1 MTKFHLLLRSIVMA
15 TIVAG
20 LRTASAQ
27 EADAKL
33 ERFFQQ
39 YLDSHFKLQPTQAT
53 ELGDHRF
60 DGQLDDVSKPARDR
74 WLAEAKSTLAE
85 LPKQVEYKA
94 LSRDGQIDYDIF
106 RHHLEADIWLSENLH
121 PFEDDPRTYVN
132 YLNDSVYLI
141 LTRSTLPK
149 ETNITNC
156 LARMA
161 QIPKVI
167 AAAKEN
173 LAHPSRVTVD
183 TAIRQNRGMISFY
196 EKEIFELAGE
206 TAQRDE
212 LKKSAAAVAAQLK
225 DYQTFLEHDLVP
237 RATGEWRL
245 GKEKF
250 SRKLDL
256 VLDAGMTADQVYAD
270 AQAEFDRVRRDMY
283 VVSRQLWSQYFPK
296 KPLPPDDADGRRATI
311 RMVIDA
317 VGHEHGKPDE
327 LASDARE
334 TVSRI
339 QSFIRDNDILR
350 LPDPDRCQVIE
361 MPEFKRGN
369 AIAYMDSA
377 APLDPAAVSFFAISP
392 PASDWS
398 AQRTDT
404 FLQEYNKHML
414 QVLTIHEAYPGHYVQ
429 LEYAHRVPS
438 LVRKALQSGV
448 YIEGWAVYT
457 EQMMLDQGYGF
468 GDLRLR
474 LMQLK
479 FFLRAVAN
487 AIITHQMHC
496 TDISDDDILTFLLD
510 EAFQS
515 EAEARE
521 KITRTKQSNTQLS
534 TYFVGRTAM
543 YRLRQQIEREMG
555 DKFDLGRYHE
565 AVIDV
570 GSVPVKYLPELVRAR
585 LNQPR

>member
-1 MTKFHLLLRSIVMA
+1 MLACHGNHTHRAQSVY
-15 TIVAG
+15 
-20 LRTASAQ
+20 AQ

-33 ERFFQQ
+33 ERFFKQ
-39 YLDSHFKLQPTQAT
+39 YLDEHFKLQPMQAT

-60 DGQLDDVSKPARDR
+60 DALLDDVSKPARDK
-74 WLAEAKSTLAE
+74 WLAEARKTLDE
-85 LPKQVEYKA
+85 LPKQVDYKS
-94 LSRDGQIDYDIF
+94 LSRDGQVDYEILK
-106 RHHLEADIWLSENLH
+106 HHLETEIWLTENLH
-121 PFEDDPRTYVN
+121 PFEEDPRTYVN
-132 YLNDSVYLI
+132 YINDSVYLI

-149 ETNITNC
+149 ETNISNC
-156 LARMA
+156 IARMS

-173 LAHPSRVTVD
+173 LTHPSRVTVD

-196 EKEIFELAGE
+196 ENQIFELAGE
-206 TAQRDE
+206 TSKRDE
-212 LKKSAAAVAAQLK
+212 LKKAAAAVATQLK
-225 DYQTFLEHDLVP
+225 DYQTFLERDLVP
-237 RATGEWRL
+237 RATGEWRI

-256 VLDAGMTADQVYAD
+256 VLDSGMTADEVYAN

-283 VVSRQLWSQYFPK
+283 VVARQLWSQYYPK

-317 VGHEHGKPDE
+317 VGHEHGKPDA

-334 TVSRI
+334 TVGHI
-339 QSFIRDNDILR
+339 KSFIRENDILR
-350 LPDPDRCQVIE
+350 LPDPDRCEVIE

-398 AQRTDT
+398 AQRAET
-404 FLQEYNKHML
+404 FLQEYNKYML

-457 EQMMLDQGYGF
+457 EQMMLDQGYGA

-474 LMQLK
+474 
-479 FFLRAVAN
+479 
-487 AIITHQMHC
+487 
-496 TDISDDDILTFLLD
+496 
-510 EAFQS
+510 
-515 EAEARE
+515 
-521 KITRTKQSNTQLS
+521 
-534 TYFVGRTAM
+534 
-543 YRLRQQIEREMG
+543 
-555 DKFDLGRYHE
+555 
-565 AVIDV
+565 
-570 GSVPVKYLPELVRAR
+570 
-585 LNQPR
+585 

>member
-1 MTKFHLLLRSIVMA
+1 MTKPHLLLRSIVMA

-39 YLDSHFKLQPTQAT
+39 YLDEHFKLQPTQAT

-85 LPKQVEYKA
+85 LPKQVDYQS

-106 RHHLEADIWLSENLH
+106 KHHLETEIWLSENLH

-156 LARMA
+156 LARMS

-167 AAAKEN
+167 AASKEN

-206 TAQRDE
+206 TSQRDE

-225 DYQTFLEHDLVP
+225 DYQTFLERDLVP

-256 VLDAGMTADQVYAD
+256 VLDAGMTADQVHAD

-392 PASDWS
+392 PASDWMP
-398 AQRTDT
+398 
-404 FLQEYNKHML
+404 N
-414 QVLTIHEAYPGHYVQ
+414 
-429 LEYAHRVPS
+429 
-438 LVRKALQSGV
+438 
-448 YIEGWAVYT
+448 
-457 EQMMLDQGYGF
+457 
-468 GDLRLR
+468 
-474 LMQLK
+474 
-479 FFLRAVAN
+479 
-487 AIITHQMHC
+487 
-496 TDISDDDILTFLLD
+496 
-510 EAFQS
+510 
-515 EAEARE
+515 
-521 KITRTKQSNTQLS
+521 
-534 TYFVGRTAM
+534 GRTLSCRNTTSTCCRCLPFTKPTPATTCNWNTPTGC
-543 YRLRQQIEREMG
+543 RRWCARRCNRACTS
-555 DKFDLGRYHE
+555 KAGRFT
-565 AVIDV
+565 
-570 GSVPVKYLPELVRAR
+570 PNK
-585 LNQPR
+585 